1 MIEILSLLC
10 EMMSILIMLHII
22 MQKKIKFDVPL
33 GLYLAV
39 DVVVYRFIVIGVL
52 PGMTQIIV
60 YAAFLIYLWYRF
72 RDEKLGKVL
81 KSLAVT
87 CFIMAGLQML
97 IMIMFPAM
105 EFETRMITANVVI
118 FVIVLT
124 AYKIV
129 KGEIVDKIR
138 RNWILHRVIIIC
150 GIIFFSLTVLG
161 KAGGLTYLEGLLAAV
176 ILLVVVVFYQQ
187 WKTERDMNVQRE
199 REIAMLKQ
207 YNESFDHL
215 IKDVRARQ
223 HEFNNQINALY
234 SMQYVCTTYEELVD
248 KQKKYAENIS
258 RENRFNKLLTRN
270 CSSVLK
276 GFLYYKFSKAY
287 ENNIQIEY
295 EINMGALK
303 KTDVE
308 FDMQELL
315 GILFDNACEAL
326 AEEEEKRKVRVR
338 LKQAGKDLELIV
350 ENPAEYMSQKEI
362 SHYVK
367 QGNSSKG
374 TGRGFGLSNAV
385 RIAKK
390 YKGALSIENKEEAG
404 QNWVSISAL
413 LLDIL

>member
-1 MIEILSLLC
+1 MIESLSLLC
-10 EMMSILIMLHII
+10 EMMSGVLIVHIL
-22 MQKKIKFDVPL
+22 MQKRIKFDIPL
-33 GLYLAV
+33 GLYLV
-39 DVVVYRFIVIGVL
+39 IDVVIHRLIVVGVL
-52 PGMTQIIV
+52 PQMAQIIV
-60 YAAFLIYLWYRF
+60 YVAFLIYLSYRF
-72 RDEKLGKVL
+72 RGEKLGKVI
-81 KSLAVT
+81 KSVAVT
-87 CFIMAGLQML
+87 FFVMVGSQMAIIMMFSAIKIESRMIVINLVIFTVIL
-97 IMIMFPAM
+97 IVYSNVRDELFVKVRKNRVLYIIMILCG
-105 EFETRMITANVVI
+105 VV
-118 FVIVLT
+118 
-124 AYKIV
+124 
-129 KGEIVDKIR
+129 
-138 RNWILHRVIIIC
+138 
-150 GIIFFSLTVLG
+150 FFGLSVLG
-161 KAGGLTYLEGLLAAV
+161 RMGGLTYLEGLLIAV
-176 ILLVVVVFYQQ
+176 ILLIVVVFYQQ
-187 WKTERDMNVQRE
+187 WKTERDKTVLRE
-199 REIAMLKQ
+199 REITMLKQ

-258 RENRFNKLLTRN
+258 KENRFNKLLTRN

-287 ENNIQIEY
+287 EDNIQIEY
-295 EINMGALK
+295 EINMGELK
-303 KTDVE
+303 KPAVE
-308 FDMQELL
+308 FDIQELL

-326 AEEEEKRKVRVR
+326 VEEEEKRKVRVR
-338 LKQAGKDLELIV
+338 IKQAGKDLELIV

-390 YKGALSIENKEEAG
+390 YKGALSIENREEAG
-404 QNWVSISAL
+404 QNWVSISVL